1 MWTVELF
8 VAIFGLVGIA
18 VLAFVVRR
26 LRRRVDE
33 PEPAAERAREVER
46 SKSEFLANM
55 SHEIRT
61 PMTSVLGMVKLMQT
75 QPLDGK
81 LKRYVE
87 TIDASANALL
97 TILNDILDFS
107 KLEAGK
113 YTIEEIPFQPH
124 I

>member
-8 VAIFGLVGIA
+8 VAVIGLVGVGASA
-18 VLAFVVRR
+18 VIVRR
-26 LRRRVDE
+26 LSRRVTE
-33 PEPAAERAREVER
+33 LEVALRRARETEH
-46 SKSEFLANM
+46 SKGEFLANM

-87 TIDASANALL
+87 AIDASANALL
-97 TILNDILDFS
+97 TILNDILD
-107 KLEAGK
+107 
-113 YTIEEIPFQPH
+113 
-124 I
+124 